1 MEKIP
6 EVTPMHCRTQ
16 PEAAMVNG
24 HSTVISEEE
33 EEDMEV
39 SGVSKVT
46 TEVNGMDSQAYHN
59 GLKNITET
67 NLSALHDTMR
77 DCDANGNGRNGF
89 RKLRFDAGQLR
100 PEENG
105 HPAPCP
111 IGSPMLP
118 NGDDMSGG
126 HSRTLDPSRLSLDLP
141 DSLVIETSET
151 PTTPSEEEHRNN
163 LIKQGGVSQDLAGG
177 LSPVTACVRDKLPP
191 PRESLLLRLFES
203 KLLDASI
210 AITHL
215 YKSKEPGVQTYIAN
229 KLFSL
234 DEFDFDFYLPQVLN
248 IYLHMS
254 DLAEVLKPYIIHRCK
269 SSIDFSLNV
278 VWLLEAYMHNT
289 GVQTRKHSR
298 GTRLRNQILS
308 EELRPANKGTK
319 KEPAG
324 NVGNPPTSPT
334 TVLSPMKKTHTRSR
348 SDASCF
354 TAQAATVTLRRVS
367 STSSAASMG
376 DLSSGHAFDSGCTCF
391 DNTANVLNLMKGGH
405 RPKLE
410 CHCQAPRLAVELEF
424 IRALMAI
431 GNRLQGLPTR
441 EMRTSRLLA
450 ELSMLNMNLPA
461 RIWLPSHSEFDYHIV
476 RIPHASGVVLNSK
489 DKAPYLI
496 YVEVLECDNK
506 HTAPLPQKILENTL
520 RYTKS
525 EENLQKYFMNDNH
538 ISYTPPGTFSI
549 YHQND
554 SDHDCWSQEDDEI
567 LQQYQYSKKNGSSD
581 TISQMSHDS
590 TTSTDSKEPVYIAA
604 GDVRRRLT
612 EYLTAPST
620 YFKRDPEDPSAAALK
635 EPWEEKV
642 KRIRESSPY
651 GHLPNWHLLSVI
663 VKCGDDLRL
672 ELLAYQLLKQ
682 LQNIWKQE
690 HVPLWV
696 RPSHIVVTSSNSGL
710 IEPII
715 NAVSLHQ
722 IKKNSKVSLLNYFY
736 SEFGGPSTEGFLTA
750 QKNFVQ
756 SCAAY
761 CLVCYLIQVKDRHNG
776 NILLDP
782 TGHIIHIDFGFILSS
797 SPRNLGFEASHFK
810 LTPEFVEVMG
820 GVGSDMFEY
829 FKILMLQGLIAA
841 RKHQDKLVQLVEVLQ
856 SGTQLTCFK
865 QGASTVRAFRD
876 RFHTNLTEEQL
887 QLWTQNMVESSMHSL
902 TTRLYDG
909 FQYLTNGI
917 FI

>member
-6 EVTPMHCRTQ
+6 EVTNPLRVHQDIT
-16 PEAAMVNG
+16 MVNG
-24 HSTVISEEE
+24 HSSEVISEEDE
-33 EEDMEV
+33 Y
-39 SGVSKVT
+39 
-46 TEVNGMDSQAYHN
+46 TEVNGTESNHHQPN
-59 GLKNITET
+59 GGTDYLSMKNITET
-67 NLSALHDTMR
+67 NLSKLHAKTVDQ
-77 DCDANGNGRNGF
+77 GRGPTNGF
-89 RKLRFDAGQLR
+89 CKLRVGAEQLR
-100 PEENG
+100 SEPNQVQ
-105 HPAPCP
+105 CP
-111 IGSPMLP
+111 MIGSPMSP
-118 NGDDMSGG
+118 NGDLTNGE
-126 HSRTLDPSRLSLDLP
+126 TLDPKTLSLNLP
-141 DSLVIETSET
+141 VSLVCEIPQQT
-151 PTTPSEEEHRNN
+151 EEERSSSSPTVV
-163 LIKQGGVSQDLAGG
+163 LKGITPVDVTISIK
-177 LSPVTACVRDKLPP
+177 DKLPP
-191 PRESLLLRLFES
+191 PKESLLLRLFES

-215 YKSKEPGVQTYIAN
+215 YSSKEPGVQTYIAN

-234 DEFDFDFYLPQVLN
+234 EEADFDFYLPQVLN
-248 IYLHMS
+248 IYLHMH
-254 DLAEVLKPYIIHRCK
+254 DLAEVLRPYIIHRCK
-269 SSIDFSLNV
+269 SSIDFSLQV
-278 VWLLEAYMHNT
+278 VWLLDAYMQDT

-298 GTRLRNQILS
+298 GTKLKRLILS
-308 EELRPANKGTK
+308 EELRPASKSSK
-319 KEPAG
+319 KDCSMSS
-324 NVGNPPTSPT
+324 VSNPPLSP
-334 TVLSPMKKTHTRSR
+334 TVLSPTKKTHSRSR
-348 SDASCF
+348 SDASCSLVQS
-354 TAQAATVTLRRVS
+354 AVTLRRVS
-367 STSSAASMG
+367 STTSAASMG

-391 DNTANVLNLMKGGH
+391 DNTANVLNAMKG
-405 RPKLE
+405 RSKVKLE
-410 CHCQAPRLAVELEF
+410 CHCQAPRLAVEVQF
-424 IRALMAI
+424 ISALMAI

-461 RIWLPSHSEFDYHIV
+461 RIWLPTHSDFDYHIV

-496 YVEVLECDNK
+496 YVEVLECENK
-506 HTAPLPQKILENTL
+506 HTSPLPQKILENTL

-525 EENLQKYFMNDNH
+525 EENLQKYFHSDNQ
-538 ISYTPPGTFSI
+538 ISQTPPGTFSV

-567 LQQYQYSKKNGSSD
+567 LQSYQYSKKNGSSD

-590 TTSTDSKEPVYIAA
+590 ITSTDSREPVYIAA

-612 EYLTAPST
+612 DYLTAPST

-635 EPWEEKV
+635 EPWEEKA
-642 KRIRESSPY
+642 KRIRASSPY
-651 GHLPNWHLLSVI
+651 GHLPNWHLKSVI

-690 HVPLWV
+690 HVPLFV
-696 RPSHIVVTSSNSGL
+696 RPSHIVVTSNNSGL

-722 IKKNSKVSLLNYFY
+722 IKKNSKVSLLHYFY

-810 LTPEFVEVMG
+810 LTAEFVEVMG
-820 GVGSDMFEY
+820 GLGSDMFEY

-856 SGTQLTCFK
+856 SGSQLTCFK

-876 RFHTNLTEEQL
+876 RFHINLTEEQL

>member
-1 MEKIP
+1 MEKIM
-6 EVTPMHCRTQ
+6 EVTPIHRRSH
-16 PEAAMVNG
+16 PEVAMVNG
-24 HSTVISEEE
+24 NSTVISEEE

-39 SGVSKVT
+39 GGMTEVV
-46 TEVNGMDSQAYHN
+46 EVNGAESQSYHN
-59 GLKNITET
+59 GFKHITQT
-67 NLSALHDTMR
+67 NLSTLHDKQG
-77 DCDANGNGRNGF
+77 CDAESSGRNGF
-89 RKLRFDAGQLR
+89 RRLQFDATQLL
-100 PEENG
+100 PEEAC
-105 HPAPCP
+105 HPAQSP

-118 NGDDMSGG
+118 NGGDAAPRG
-126 HSRTLDPSRLSLDLP
+126 RTLDPSRLSLDLP
-141 DSLVIETSET
+141 TTLVSESSAS
-151 PTTPSEEEHRNN
+151 PTEEENRNN
-163 LIKQGGVSQDLAGG
+163 LTKQREGLSPDRGG
-177 LSPVTACVRDKLPP
+177 LSPVTACIKDKLPP

-234 DEFDFDFYLPQVLN
+234 DEADFDFYLPQVLN
-248 IYLHMS
+248 IYLSMS

-269 SSIDFSLNV
+269 SSIDFSLSV

-289 GVQTRKHSR
+289 GVQSRKHSR

-308 EELRPANKGTK
+308 EELRPTSKGSK
-319 KEPAG
+319 KDLTG
-324 NVGNPPTSPT
+324 SVGNAPSSPT
-334 TVLSPMKKTHTRSR
+334 TVLSPTKKTHTRSR

-354 TAQAATVTLRRVS
+354 MGQVSTGTLRRVN
-367 STSSAASMG
+367 STSSAISMG

-391 DNTANVLNLMKGGH
+391 DNTVNVLKVMKGGYL
-405 RPKLE
+405 PKQE
-410 CHCQAPRLAVELEF
+410 CHCQAPRLSAELEF
-424 IRALMAI
+424 ISALMAI

-450 ELSMLNMNLPA
+450 ELSMMNMNLPA
-461 RIWLPSHSEFDYHIV
+461 RIWLPTHSEFDYHVV
-476 RIPHASGVVLNSK
+476 RIPHSSGVVLNSK

-506 HTAPLPQKILENTL
+506 HTSPLPQKIMENTL

-525 EENLQKYFMNDNH
+525 EENLQKFFLSENQS
-538 ISYTPPGTFSI
+538 SYTPPGAFSV
-549 YHQND
+549 YHLND
-554 SDHDCWSQEDDEI
+554 VDHDCWSQEDDEI

-590 TTSTDSKEPVYIAA
+590 NTSTDSKEPVYIAA

-736 SEFGGPSTEGFLTA
+736 NEFGGPSTEGFLTA